1 MNVFPLLSL
10 IIKTSF
16 SRTHFRNPNTHS
28 NLIPASEIPRSQT
41 RQLSQEAVESFFSFV
56 VQSPLIRNQVS
67 FLGFVGV

>member
-16 SRTHFRNPNTHS
+16 SPNTHS
-28 NLIPASEIPRSQT
+28 DLIPASEIPRSQT

>member
-28 NLIPASEIPRSQT
+28 DLIPASEIPRSQT
-41 RQLSQEAVESFFSFV
+41 RQLSQGMFSSMSNDV
-56 VQSPLIRNQVS
+56 IR
-67 FLGFVGV
+67 